1 MKKIIQFTFSLV
13 LITLVVGC
21 AALIPP
27 HQRAGVEIGK
37 IYKFSNPKLNA
48 SLYVKFLPE
57 TEKNNPVLF
66 GTFNNDKIVKDLKL
80 GEDGVYTRPYFHV
93 SDKGVVTFRYYSKE
107 RKIEELI
114 KLHPYFVSGGQYSDE
129 AAIQYRLN
137 FKYATIVE

>member
-1 MKKIIQFTFSLV
+1 MKKTIQFTFSLV
-13 LITLVVGC
+13 LFALVVGC

-37 IYKFSNPKLNA
+37 IYKFSSPKLNA

-80 GEDGVYTRPYFHV
+80 GEDGVYTRPYFQV
-93 SDKGVVTFRYYSKE
+93 SDEGVVTFRYYSKE
-107 RKIEELI
+107 RKIEELV
-114 KLHPYFVSGGQYSDE
+114 KLHPYFVSGGQYGDE
-129 AAIQYRLN
+129 AAVQYRLN